1 MDIKDI
7 GSIRFE
13 ALRTDEAKELGINVL
28 FQEEDG
34 TYDWIYC
41 LSMAKNL
48 SMFKFV
54 TKIVILIF
62 VPIAAML
69 LFLSWGSGN
78 FLMMMG
84 ILALCLGGVML
95 IILFAF
101 WLVNKLFKGSYM
113 LVYQMNNDEIM
124 FSQTADQA
132 EITRTIAAAS
142 AIVNTVGKNVGGAI
156 AGTGLAMRPNIYTAK
171 FAKVSSVKGDRKDN
185 LIWVNTFLQSL
196 MIYVPDEFYDFVW
209 NYITQRCDK
218 ARISER

>member
-1 MDIKDI
+1 
-7 GSIRFE
+7 
-13 ALRTDEAKELGINVL
+13 
-28 FQEEDG
+28 
-34 TYDWIYC
+34 
-41 LSMAKNL
+41 
-48 SMFKFV
+48 
-54 TKIVILIF
+54 
-62 VPIAAML
+62 
-69 LFLSWGSGN
+69 
-78 FLMMMG
+78 MMMG

-209 NYITQRCDK
+209 NYIIQRCDR